1 MDCLQY
7 FSPQPD
13 TTDTPSRLRNPFENN
28 PHPLAITASKILKQK
43 LQHSSKPIDVGKMFG
58 VLVVSDQAGKIGFLS
73 SFSGMFNQQ
82 WQADG
87 FVPPVFEIDQQQLF
101 LNDGAITVNGLTATI
116 EDLLLGSN
124 YLNALNDLNQLE
136 QRQSAALI
144 SLKAQHLSHKKQ
156 RQLQRNQIKVSEDFN
171 LDKSQIMRQLAL
183 LSQQDKREYL
193 QLKRQSQALLDQAN
207 TKIDVNYRHQITQLK
222 QQRRDLSKRLHD
234 QVFDS
239 YRLHNS
245 LGEVATVRSLF
256 DGKNPP
262 SGTGDC
268 AAPKLLQFAFNHQ
281 LKPLALAEFWWGE
294 PPATGVRH
302 HGNLYSP
309 CRGKCHPIL
318 PFMLK
323 GLDVVSSDDASIREN
338 LEPTIVYEDADIVV
352 VNKPADLLSIPGKE
366 EHHSV
371 LSWLRKNY
379 PDATGALLVHRLDMS
394 TSGLLLAAKTAH
406 SHKFLQKQFINRTVQ
421 KRYVAVLSKV
431 IENEPKVVD
440 LPLRVDLDDRPR
452 QVVCYE
458 HGKSAVTRMEVIS
471 SDSISTRVYF
481 YPVTGRTHQL
491 RVHAAHYDGLA
502 APIVGDDLYGTRG
515 GRLFLHA
522 QMLTF
527 NHPTTGDRMEVMS
540 PAPF

>member
-1 MDCLQY
+1 MDCLQF
-7 FSPQPD
+7 FSPQPA
-13 TTDTPSRLRNPFENN
+13 TRDTPSRLRNPFENN
-28 PHPLAITASKILKQK
+28 PHPLAITASKILKET
-43 LQHSSKPIDVGKMFG
+43 LQYSFKPIDIGKMFG

-82 WQADG
+82 WQAVG
-87 FVPPVFEIDQQQLF
+87 FVPPVFDIDQQQLF
-101 LNDGAITVNGLTATI
+101 LNDGAIAVNGLTATI
-116 EDLLLGSN
+116 EALLLCSG
-124 YLNALNDLNQLE
+124 YLTALDDLHQLE
-136 QRQSAALI
+136 QHQSAALI
-144 SLKAQHLSHKKQ
+144 SLKKQHKSQKKQ
-156 RQLQRNQIKVSEDFN
+156 RQLQRSQIKENIDF
-171 LDKSQIMRQLAL
+171 DGDEAQIMKQLAL

-193 QLKRQSQALLDQAN
+193 QLKLQSQVLLDQFN
-207 TKIDVNYRHQITQLK
+207 TKIDDNYRHKIAQLK

-239 YRLHNS
+239 YRLHNR

-294 PPATGVRH
+294 PPSTGVRH
-302 HGNLYSP
+302 HGNLYAP

-323 GLDVVSSDDASIREN
+323 GLDVESSDDASIRQT
-338 LEPTIVYEDADIVV
+338 LEPTIVYEDVDIVV

-394 TSGLLLAAKTAH
+394 TSGLLLAAKTAQA
-406 SHKFLQKQFINRTVQ
+406 HKFLQKQFINRTVH
-421 KRYVAVLSKV
+421 KRYIAVLSKV
-431 IENEPKVVD
+431 IKNEPKVID

-471 SDSISTRVYF
+471 SDAVSTRVYF

-491 RVHAAHYDGLA
+491 RVHAAHYNGLA

-527 NHPTTGDRMEVMS
+527 DHPTTGERMEVIS
-540 PAPF
+540 SAPF

>member
-1 MDCLQY
+1 MDVLQY
-7 FSPQPD
+7 FSPQLSIA
-13 TTDTPSRLRNPFENN
+13 DTPHRLRNPFENN
-28 PHPLAITASKILKQK
+28 PHPLAISASELLKEK
-43 LQHSSKPIDVGKMFG
+43 LRQSYPAFDVGKMFG
-58 VLVVSDQAGKIGFLS
+58 VLVVLDEAGKMGFLS
-73 SFSGMFNQQ
+73 SFSGMLNQQ
-82 WQADG
+82 WLVPG
-87 FVPPVFEIDQQQLF
+87 FVPPVFDIDQQQLF
-101 LNDGAITVNGLTATI
+101 LDDGAITVNALTATI
-116 EDLLLGSN
+116 ERLTQCPD
-124 YLNALNDLNQLE
+124 YLVAIADVNSLE
-136 QRQSAALI
+136 QQQSVALTG
-144 SLKAQHLSHKKQ
+144 LKALHKTNKLERKQ
-156 RQLQRNQIKVSEDFN
+156 IREKLGCDAQATQKM
-171 LDKSQIMRQLAL
+171 KQLAL
-183 LSQQDKREYL
+183 LSQQDKRAYL
-193 QLKRQSQALLDQAN
+193 QLKLQSQALLGEANAKLDQDHRN
-207 TKIDVNYRHQITQLK
+207 RITQLTN
-222 QQRRDLSKRLHD
+222 QRRDLSQQLHE

-239 YRLHNS
+239 YQLKNS
-245 LGEVATVRSLF
+245 LGEISAVRSLF
-256 DGKNPP
+256 DGKKPP

-281 LKPLALAEFWWGE
+281 LKPLALAEFWWGK

-318 PFMLK
+318 PFMLR
-323 GLDVVSSDDASIREN
+323 GLDVEMSDNASIRET

-371 LSWLRKNY
+371 LSWLKKKY

-394 TSGLLLAAKTAH
+394 TSGLLLAAKTSQAH
-406 SHKFLQKQFINRTVQ
+406 KYLQKQFIKRTVK
-421 KRYVAVLSKV
+421 KRYIAVLSKAIEHEDKV
-431 IENEPKVVD
+431 ID

-452 QVVCYE
+452 QVVCYQ
-458 HGKSAVTRMEVIS
+458 HGKAALTRMEVIS
-471 SDSISTRVYF
+471 SDAVSTRVYF

-491 RVHAAHYDGLA
+491 RVHAAHCNGLA

-527 NHPTTGDRMEVMS
+527 DHPATGNKMELMT

>member
-1 MDCLQY
+1 MDFFHY
-7 FSPQPD
+7 FSPQPSIA
-13 TTDTPSRLRNPFENN
+13 DTPSRLRNPFENN
-28 PHPLAITASKILKQK
+28 PHPLAITASKILKEK
-43 LQHSSKPIDVGKMFG
+43 LKQSYKALDVGKMFG

-73 SFSGMFNQQ
+73 SFSGMLNQQ
-82 WQADG
+82 WQAAG
-87 FVPPVFEIDQQQLF
+87 FVPPVFDADQQQLF

-116 EDLLLGSN
+116 EKLLLCSG
-124 YLNALNDLNQLE
+124 YLTAIDHFNRLE
-136 QRQSAALI
+136 KQQSMALI
-144 SLKAQHLSHKKQ
+144 SLKVQHKNQKEQ
-156 RQLQRNQIKVSEDFN
+156 RRQQRNQIKEN
-171 LDKSQIMRQLAL
+171 LEFDGDEAQIMKQLAL

-193 QLKRQSQALLDQAN
+193 QLKLQSQTLLDQAN
-207 TKIDVNYRHQITQLK
+207 TKIDEDYRDKITQLK
-222 QQRRDLSKRLHD
+222 QQRRDLSQRLHD

-239 YRLHNS
+239 YRLNNS
-245 LGEVATVRSLF
+245 LGDVSTIRSLF

-294 PPATGVRH
+294 PSATDVRH

-323 GLDVVSSDDASIREN
+323 GLDVESSDDASIRET

-371 LSWLRKNY
+371 LSWLRKKY

-394 TSGLLLAAKTAH
+394 TSGLLLAAKTAQA
-406 SHKFLQKQFINRTVQ
+406 HKFLQKQFINRTVQ
-421 KRYVAVLSKV
+421 KRYIAVLSKV
-431 IENEPKVVD
+431 IESKQKVID

-458 HGKSAVTRMEVIS
+458 HGKAAVTRMEVIS
-471 SDSISTRVYF
+471 SDAVSTRVYF

-515 GRLFLHA
+515 GRLLLHA
-522 QMLTF
+522 QKLTF
-527 NHPTTGDRMEVMS
+527 DHPTTGYQMEVIT

>member
-1 MDCLQY
+1 M
-7 FSPQPD
+7 
-13 TTDTPSRLRNPFENN
+13 
-28 PHPLAITASKILKQK
+28 K
-43 LQHSSKPIDVGKMFG
+43 
-58 VLVVSDQAGKIGFLS
+58 
-73 SFSGMFNQQ
+73 
-82 WQADG
+82 
-87 FVPPVFEIDQQQLF
+87 
-101 LNDGAITVNGLTATI
+101 
-116 EDLLLGSN
+116 
-124 YLNALNDLNQLE
+124 
-136 QRQSAALI
+136 
-144 SLKAQHLSHKKQ
+144 
-156 RQLQRNQIKVSEDFN
+156 
-171 LDKSQIMRQLAL
+171 QLAL

-193 QLKRQSQALLDQAN
+193 QLKLQSQVLLDQFN
-207 TKIDVNYRHQITQLK
+207 TKIDDNYRHKIAQLK

-294 PPATGVRH
+294 PPSTGVRH
-302 HGNLYSP
+302 HGNLYAP

-323 GLDVVSSDDASIREN
+323 GLDVESSDDASIRQT
-338 LEPTIVYEDADIVV
+338 LEPTIVYEDVDIVV

-394 TSGLLLAAKTAH
+394 TSGLLLAAKTAQA
-406 SHKFLQKQFINRTVQ
+406 HKFLQKQFINRTVH
-421 KRYVAVLSKV
+421 KRYIAVLSKV
-431 IENEPKVVD
+431 IKNEPKVID

-471 SDSISTRVYF
+471 SDAVSTRVYF

-491 RVHAAHYDGLA
+491 RVHAAHYNGLA
-502 APIVGDDLYGTRG
+502 TPIVGDDLYGTRG

-527 NHPTTGDRMEVMS
+527 DHPTTGERMEVIS
-540 PAPF
+540 SAPF